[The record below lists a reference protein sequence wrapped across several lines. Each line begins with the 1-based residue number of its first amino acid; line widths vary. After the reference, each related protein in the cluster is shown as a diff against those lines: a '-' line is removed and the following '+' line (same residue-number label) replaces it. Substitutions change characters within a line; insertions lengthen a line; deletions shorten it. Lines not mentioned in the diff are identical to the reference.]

1 MQEEQICLV
10 NMNFT
15 STNIIVLP
23 DVIPFQT
30 TLLFLRYVCC
40 SNYVCINARICIKQ
54 EAGVKGSLTNIE
66 EFSLSLIPFDY
77 DLLSM
82 EMDNSF
88 NVSISSNHICIYS
101 FSSSG
106 KTVNKETN
114 FGKIYHI
121 GLTCQFKN
129 TFYSELHHFCVE
141 VINVNKIST
150 TFVET

>member
-1 MQEEQICLV
+1 
-10 NMNFT
+10 MNFT

-30 TLLFLRYVCC
+30 TLLFQRYVCC
-40 SNYVCINARICIKQ
+40 SNYVCINALISIKQ

-106 KTVNKETN
+106 KTVNKEMFALAN
-114 FGKIYHI
+114 FCQIYHR
-121 GLTCQFKN
+121 GLTC
-129 TFYSELHHFCVE
+129 
-141 VINVNKIST
+141 
-150 TFVET
+150 

>member
-1 MQEEQICLV
+1 MQDEWYGGWVIWRMSDMEDEWYAGWVICRMSDMPWSV

-15 STNIIVLP
+15 STNMIVLP

-30 TLLFLRYVCC
+30 TLLFQRYVCC
-40 SNYVCINARICIKQ
+40 SNYVCINAFISIKQ

-121 GLTCQFKN
+121 GLTC
-129 TFYSELHHFCVE
+129 
-141 VINVNKIST
+141 
-150 TFVET
+150 